1 MISRILAVLT
11 LLALSA
17 SASAFTARTGHW
29 YNPAESGSGYNIDI
43 QDGVLV
49 VTIFSY
55 KPGDSEWYISS
66 GPMSASQS
74 TYTGSLLAVRGGQCI
89 SCAYTAPSSTINSGT
104 IVITFTSETSA
115 TVLLPGGRM
124 TTIRPFN
131 FGFGTPPQ
139 GLLGQWVYVETIAGV
154 DFADRYSFTT
164 ILGATAEGNGIVNDF
179 DKFASCELQIT
190 GEIAGLVVCGHW
202 TDSTYTVALDV
213 YAYELGLDQTYNGL
227 WISPTTETAY
237 PMKGYMSISRSGFSN
252 ASVAAAT
259 PPDDLSQ
266 RALKRQAETADP
278 SSRISAMRS
287 SGYSTAVAAAIEKQG
302 RALRGLP

>member
-49 VTIFSY
+49 VTIF
-55 KPGDSEWYISS
+55 
-66 GPMSASQS
+66 
-74 TYTGSLLAVRGGQCI
+74 
-89 SCAYTAPSSTINSGT
+89 SGT

-179 DKFASCELQIT
+179 DKFASCELQVT

-202 TDSTYTVALDV
+202 TDSTYTV
-213 YAYELGLDQTYNGL
+213 
-227 WISPTTETAY
+227 
-237 PMKGYMSISRSGFSN
+237 
-252 ASVAAAT
+252 
-259 PPDDLSQ
+259 
-266 RALKRQAETADP
+266 
-278 SSRISAMRS
+278 
-287 SGYSTAVAAAIEKQG
+287 
-302 RALRGLP
+302 